1 MRLELTHKLV
11 IAFAL
16 VAGLTMGLPPLL
28 GALGATPRLAGA
40 FALVCAMGTGVL
52 VSRWLARNF
61 RALRTCAE
69 RISSGDLTGTIV
81 LEQGR
86 WFPDET
92 IDLARSQREMLERL
106 RELVEHIQR
115 AADQVAESSRELSLS
130 SQGVRASNE
139 EFAASIEVVAAGTLR
154 QQEDVTHTVARTHEI
169 ASTLKENVDAARA
182 AFSFSSEAS
191 ERATA
196 GADVSRMTVA
206 RMQSLFQRIDQAGGL
221 VVRFEEKIRFVHRI
235 TELITSVADK
245 THTLSL
251 NASIEAARAG
261 DAGRG
266 FQVVA
271 EEIRKLAESAGGQ
284 AEQIED
290 LIKELDEEA
299 GRISEVMHGM
309 EADVTDGRADLDH
322 IQRALEQ
329 IQSAVQEAQQ
339 RSEATFHQADAQV
352 SAAERMV
359 QDVESIAHISTENTK
374 ATDEMRSAVG
384 PQTERMDEIVDH
396 AARLSAMAVELGD
409 VARRFR
415 TS

>member
-16 VAGLTMGLPPLL
+16 VAGLSMGLPPLL
-28 GALGATPRLAGA
+28 GVLGAAPWLSGALA
-40 FALVCAMGTGVL
+40 LLCAMGTGVL
-52 VSRWLARNF
+52 VSRWLGHSF
-61 RALRTCAE
+61 R
-69 RISSGDLTGTIV
+69 
-81 LEQGR
+81 
-86 WFPDET
+86 
-92 IDLARSQREMLERL
+92 
-106 RELVEHIQR
+106 RELVLHIQR
-115 AADQVAESSRELSLS
+115 AADQLAESSRELSLS
-130 SQGVRASNE
+130 SQGARATSQ
-139 EFAASIEVVAAGTLR
+139 EFAASTEVVAAGSVR
-154 QQEDVTHTVARTHEI
+154 QREGVTQTVARTHEI
-169 ASTLKENVDAARA
+169 AGALKENADAARA
-182 AFSFSSEAS
+182 ALSTSSEAN

-196 GADVSRMTVA
+196 GADVSRTTVA
-206 RMQSLFQRIDQAGGL
+206 KMQSLFQRIDQAGGL

-271 EEIRKLAESAGGQ
+271 EEIRKLAESAAGQ

-290 LIKELDEEA
+290 LIRELDEEA

-309 EADVTDGRADLDH
+309 EADVTDGRVDLDQ
-322 IQRALEQ
+322 IQRSLEQ
-329 IQSAVQEAQQ
+329 IQSAVQEVQQ
-339 RSEATFHQADAQV
+339 RSEAIFHQADAQLN
-352 SAAERMV
+352 AAERMV
-359 QDVESIAHISTENTK
+359 QDVESIARISTENSK

-384 PQTERMDEIVDH
+384 PQTERMEEIVDH
-396 AARLSAMAVELGD
+396 AARLSTMAAELGD

>member
-1 MRLELTHKLV
+1 LRLELTHKLV

-28 GALGATPRLAGA
+28 GSLGVSPWLARAL
-40 FALVCAMGTGVL
+40 ALLCAMATGVL

-61 RALRTCAE
+61 RALRACAD
-69 RISSGDLTGTIV
+69 RISSGDLTGTIALV
-81 LEQGR
+81 QGR

-92 IDLARSQREMLERL
+92 IDLARSQSEMLGRL

-130 SQGVRASNE
+130 SQGVRATNE
-139 EFAASIEVVAAGTLR
+139 EFGATMGVVAAGTAR
-154 QQEDVTHTVARTHEI
+154 QQEDVTHTVSRTHEI
-169 ASTLKENVDAARA
+169 AGALKENADAARA
-182 AFSFSSEAS
+182 AFSFSSEANQ
-191 ERATA
+191 RATA

-206 RMQSLFQRIDQAGGL
+206 KMQSLFHRIDQAGGL
-221 VVRFEEKIRFVHRI
+221 VVRFEEKIRSVHRI

-261 DAGRG
+261 EAGRG
-266 FQVVA
+266 FSVVA
-271 EEIRKLAESAGGQ
+271 EEIRKLAENAGGQ

-309 EADVTDGRADLDH
+309 EADVTDGRTDLDH
-322 IQRALEQ
+322 IQRSLEQ
-329 IQSAVQEAQQ
+329 IQSAVQEVQQ
-339 RSEATFHQADAQV
+339 RSEGIFHEADAQV
-352 SAAERMV
+352 GAAERMV
-359 QDVESIAHISTENTK
+359 QDVESIARISNENTK
-374 ATDEMRSAVG
+374 STDEMRGAVSA
-384 PQTERMDEIVDH
+384 QIERTDEMVNH
-396 AARLSAMAVELGD
+396 AARLSTMAAELGD

-415 TS
+415 TT